1 MSDRSQ
7 HRKKELED
15 FLRYSQDQMSEEE
28 RNAFERSLEQDPF
41 AAEAME
47 GLSSI
52 SPEEAGADL
61 AGLQNRIQKRIDQPS
76 KTRQVTRKM
85 WYRVAA
91 AMAALLVVTSVLFT
105 LFNDRMGQLDRKVAE
120 SPELE
125 KEAVTPESSVKTIP
139 IQREADDVAAD
150 APKRK
155 DSDLFKSLTTETGP
169 EVESEIVSNESV
181 EERAAREELVPEK
194 IAREETIH
202 EEPADI
208 QMEEIQELEAEMETP
223 EPAVTEEILAD
234 EAAAPYPTPAMA
246 MDRRAAA
253 KSMKRGKVEQLQVA
267 GAAASEHRTVTGMVI
282 SGDDEQPLQGVIVA
296 VKGSNTGTIT
306 DGDGKF
312 ELALED
318 DSDKTLVTHFIGMES
333 QEISIQDQ
341 EDLLISLEPDMV
353 SLDEV
358 VVIARAPS
366 VISQPTGYSVVRTE
380 SKTDQVKSDYL
391 SATPVG
397 GKKEFNE
404 YIKSNMNFPE
414 NDYGLT
420 RAVVVLNFVI
430 GYDGRPAEIL
440 VLKSPGKVFS
450 DEAIRL
456 LMEGPDW
463 QPAEA
468 DGLITDQD
476 TRIRILFKND

>member
-1 MSDRSQ
+1 
-7 HRKKELED
+7 
-15 FLRYSQDQMSEEE
+15 MSEEE

-41 AAEAME
+41 AYEAME

-52 SPEEAGADL
+52 TPEEAGSDL
-61 AGLQNRIQKRIDQPS
+61 AGLQNRMQKRIDQQS
-76 KTRQVTRKM
+76 KTGRNTRTM

-105 LFNDRMGQLDRKVAE
+105 LFNDRMRQLERKVAE
-120 SPELE
+120 SPEFE
-125 KEAVTPESSVKTIP
+125 KEVVTPEPSVETIP
-139 IQREADDVAAD
+139 LQSKTDNVEAD

-155 DSDLFKSLTTETGP
+155 ESDLFQSVKTETEP
-169 EVESEIVSNESV
+169 EVESQIISKASV
-181 EERAAREELVPEK
+181 EEKPAREEL
-194 IAREETIH
+194 AH
-202 EEPADI
+202 EEA
-208 QMEEIQELEAEMETP
+208 IQEELANLQIEEVKEAEAEMETS
-223 EPAVTEEILAD
+223 EPAVREDILAD
-234 EAAAPYPTPAMA
+234 EAAAPAPTPAPVPA
-246 MDRRAAA
+246 MVAERQAAA
-253 KSMKRGKVEQLQVA
+253 KSMKRGKMEQLQVV
-267 GAAASEHRTVTGMVI
+267 GAAASDHRTISGMVI

-296 VKGSNTGTIT
+296 VKGSNIGTIT

-318 DSDKTLVTHFIGMES
+318 ESQRTLVTHFIGMES
-333 QEISIQDQ
+333 KDIPIEDQ
-341 EDLLISLEPDMV
+341 ENILISLEPDIV

-358 VVIARAPS
+358 VVISKAPS

-380 SKTDQVKSDYL
+380 SETDQVKSDYRNAAPL
-391 SATPVG
+391 G

-414 NDYGLT
+414 NGRGLT

-430 GYDGRPAEIL
+430 GYDGRPAEVLI
-440 VLKSPGKVFS
+440 LKSPGKVFS

-463 QPAEA
+463 QPAEE
-468 DGLITDQD
+468 DGLIIKQD
-476 TRIRILFKND
+476 TRIRIVFKKD